1 MAIAQAT
8 ILNTTTTLY
17 TSSGTTAVTVI
28 YIVNDSASPITL
40 QLYVVPSGG
49 SATAATRVV
58 KDLAIAAG
66 DTYIMDTERL
76 VLDNGDTIR
85 AAASV
90 TGVSYS
96 TISYI
101 GV

>member
-1 MAIAQAT
+1 MAIAQQT

-17 TSSGTTAVTVI
+17 TSTGVTAVTVI

-49 SATAATRVV
+49 SIGVTTRVV

-76 VLDNGDTIR
+76 VLDNSDSIR
-85 AAASV
+85 ATASV
-90 TGVSYS
+90 TSVAYS